1 VRPTLSRT
9 HLFPRNHPPTPQNIS
24 SSDLAPTLLISFH
37 RHSVSTRHQHRS
49 PLGVAE
55 ASHGIAPPQ
64 TSPHAATMPL
74 AERDVNT
81 QRQRPLT
88 RGKRLHTAAS
98 VTDENSTPSLA
109 FARAH
114 ETPTRQQRFFTP
126 TKASAAKNTPSP
138 AILQPGSQPHS
149 GRTTPHAQ
157 QQSSKIPRRN
167 LPTPKSKP
175 AYDPPIS
182 KWNLNAATNLNSRTE
197 RVANTLPTSPFS
209 PSSREAARDRSLV
222 RRITLLPAF
231 PNHMYAHILNRSP
244 TRLPRLRIITLLWR
258 NPCHLVP
265 SHLLPM
271 RQALRGTAVA

>member
-1 VRPTLSRT
+1 
-9 HLFPRNHPPTPQNIS
+9 
-24 SSDLAPTLLISFH
+24 
-37 RHSVSTRHQHRS
+37 
-49 PLGVAE
+49 
-55 ASHGIAPPQ
+55 
-64 TSPHAATMPL
+64 
-74 AERDVNT
+74 VNT

-138 AILQPGSQPHS
+138 AILQQPGSQPHS
-149 GRTTPHAQ
+149 GRATPHSQ

-182 KWNLNAATNLNSRTE
+182 KWNLNAATNLNSRAE
-197 RVANTLPTSPFS
+197 RVANTPSPFS
-209 PSSREAARDRSLV
+209 PSSRKAAHDRSLV
-222 RRITLLPAF
+222 RIITRLPTF
-231 PNHMYAHILNRSP
+231 LDYMYAHILNRSP
-244 TRLPRLRIITLLWR
+244 TRLPHLHNTTLLPR
-258 NPCHLVP
+258 SPCHLVP